1 MYFLNHQP
9 DLPPVA
15 DPNSPYSGMVG
26 VAVTFDDSGFHD
38 PGITVHALPR
48 DFASEGMTGMGP
60 TQTYTAARRQ
70 SAIAYARWELP
81 SRIYGGGSARL
92 AIGSTLS
99 G

>member
-1 MYFLNHQP
+1 MYFLKHQP
-9 DLPPVA
+9 DLPPIA
-15 DPNSPYSGMVG
+15 DPNGPYSGTVG
-26 VAVTFDDSGFHD
+26 VAVTFDGSGFHD
-38 PGITVHALPR
+38 PDITVHASHR
-48 DFASEGMTGMGP
+48 DFDSEGTTGMGP